1 MSEDKK
7 RSKPPQSSQE
17 SFDEIVFG
25 PEDEMDIETAD
36 KILSSHNI
44 SGAELIEEFKL
55 RLQAEL
61 RSHYE
66 KTNEVS
72 KPLES
77 ALKEIR
83 QQQRASEPKPI
94 QAHSWIG
101 DLLSGHAI
109 ASGESKLLYSWHKQK
124 DGLVSDN
131 DKRILDDLER
141 ELRESE

>member
-1 MSEDKK
+1 MSKDKK

-36 KILSSHNI
+36 NILESHNI

-61 RSHYE
+61 RSHFE

-101 DLLSGHAI
+101 DLLSGDAI

-124 DGLVSDN
+124 EGLVSDN

-141 ELRESE
+141 ELRQSE